1 MAIEL
6 RLYSRPG
13 RATLMTEDTNEYE
26 NDAAR
31 SQYEEWQREVD
42 GQYAK
47 VLAYVILGAVSLSL
61 AVLGYIN
68 WSAS

>member
-1 MAIEL
+1 
-6 RLYSRPG
+6 
-13 RATLMTEDTNEYE
+13 MTEDTNEYE